1 MIVLAE
7 RILRTTIA
15 GAGILW
21 RNVIAPFAPWGRR
34 GWDRAAI
41 ALRAC
46 PS

>member
-21 RNVIAPFAPWGRR
+21 RNVIAPFAPWILV
-34 GWDRAAI
+34 AI
-41 ALRAC
+41 LGAVV
-46 PS
+46 